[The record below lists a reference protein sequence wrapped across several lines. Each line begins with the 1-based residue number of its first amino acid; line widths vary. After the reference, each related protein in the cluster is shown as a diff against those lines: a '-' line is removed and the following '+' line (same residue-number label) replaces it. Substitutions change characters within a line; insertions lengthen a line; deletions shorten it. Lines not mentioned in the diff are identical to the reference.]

1 MAVTPGG
8 NVREAIP
15 AWTPPAPNQ
24 LLLADPAIEQV
35 VPLAAAR
42 RFFAETIVP
51 FRLDERFLVPDANLS
66 KAISILRE
74 QPETRAGVLAI
85 LASLDTG
92 ILDLR
97 IEGEDAFFVYPD
109 FETDLR
115 REESTGI
122 RRLVSFLCPFVDLLR
137 GERILLCDEL
147 ETNLHEVVLRAL
159 LDRMR
164 RSAAEKRAQ
173 LIFTTQNTSLLEN
186 NLFRRD
192 QIWFTTLR
200 PSDRSTDLYSLAE
213 IRRIHE
219 DEDLRRGYITGK
231 YGGIPL
237 PDRKEVEQDG

>member
-1 MAVTPGG
+1 
-8 NVREAIP
+8 
-15 AWTPPAPNQ
+15 
-24 LLLADPAIEQV
+24 
-35 VPLAAAR
+35 
-42 RFFAETIVP
+42 
-51 FRLDERFLVPDANLS
+51 
-66 KAISILRE
+66 
-74 QPETRAGVLAI
+74 
-85 LASLDTG
+85 
-92 ILDLR
+92 
-97 IEGEDAFFVYPD
+97 
-109 FETDLR
+109 
-115 REESTGI
+115 
-122 RRLVSFLCPFVDLLR
+122 
-137 GERILLCDEL
+137 
-147 ETNLHEVVLRAL
+147 
-159 LDRMR
+159 MR